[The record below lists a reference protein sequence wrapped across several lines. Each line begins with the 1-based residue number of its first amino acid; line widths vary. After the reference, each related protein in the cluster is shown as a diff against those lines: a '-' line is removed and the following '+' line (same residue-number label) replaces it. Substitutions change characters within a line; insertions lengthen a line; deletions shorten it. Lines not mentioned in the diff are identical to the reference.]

1 MLHNQVPGGMLSN
14 LENQLKE
21 LGMEDKF
28 DELINEIPLIRK
40 DLGYI
45 PLVTPSSQIVGT
57 QALLNV
63 RNGNRYET
71 LTNEMIEL
79 VNGNYGK
86 LTGKINKELLDRVNA
101 NKTVKDKPLL
111 TVEDYR
117 LLFKQKC
124 IDNNLKNLYKNDKHL
139 LNYIFY
145 PEVAIKF
152 YKEQERAAEYE
163 LYDLQESLGVVI
175 E

>member
-1 MLHNQVPGGMLSN
+1 
-14 LENQLKE
+14 
-21 LGMEDKF
+21 
-28 DELINEIPLIRK
+28 
-40 DLGYI
+40 
-45 PLVTPSSQIVGT
+45 
-57 QALLNV
+57 
-63 RNGNRYET
+63 
-71 LTNEMIEL
+71 MIEL

-86 LTGKINKELLDRVNA
+86 LTGKISKELLDRVNA
-101 NKTVKDKPLL
+101 NKAVKDNTLL
-111 TVEDYR
+111 TAEDYR
-117 LLFKQKC
+117 LIFKQKC
-124 IDNNLKNLYKNDKHL
+124 TDNNLKNLYKNDKHL